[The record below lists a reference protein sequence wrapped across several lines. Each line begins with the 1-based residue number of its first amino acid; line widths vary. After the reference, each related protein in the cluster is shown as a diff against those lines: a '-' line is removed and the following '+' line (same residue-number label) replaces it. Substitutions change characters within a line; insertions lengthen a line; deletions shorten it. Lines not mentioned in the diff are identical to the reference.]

1 MNRDKKAE
9 IGLRD
14 KADIIT
20 AGESSEGYR
29 SVKPG

>member
-14 KADIIT
+14 KADIIST
-20 AGESSEGYR
+20 GESSEG
-29 SVKPG
+29 

>member
-14 KADIIT
+14 KADIIS
-20 AGESSEGYR
+20 AGESSEG
-29 SVKPG
+29 